1 MQITFYTDY
10 SFRILIYLS
19 GKKEQ
24 ITTIQEI
31 CDFYKIN
38 KNHLTRIVH
47 RLNKLGFIKTVR
59 GKGGGIYL
67 ARSAESI
74 FLKEVLIQMEPHFHL
89 VECFNAKKNKCKI
102 SSICKLKHIFH
113 QAKLNFISTFEEKTL
128 QDISIFELD
137 LN

>member
-19 GKKEQ
+19 WKNEQ
-24 ITTIQEI
+24 VTTIQEI
-31 CDFYKIN
+31 YDFYQIN

-59 GKGGGIYL
+59 GKKGGVYL

-74 FLKEVLIQMEPHFHL
+74 DRKSV
-89 VECFNAKKNKCKI
+89 V
-102 SSICKLKHIFH
+102 
-113 QAKLNFISTFEEKTL
+113 
-128 QDISIFELD
+128 
-137 LN
+137 